1 MEIDKSRCIQCNLC
15 EKVCIRKNID
25 VKKYAFGDNC
35 FQCYHCMAICPKA
48 AIFDNGEISNEI
60 KEHNIKPD
68 DFENLIYNKR
78 SYRFYSE
85 KEVSKK
91 DLEKI
96 AGVLRFS
103 PTGTNN
109 QKLHMTI
116 IGSRE
121 KMKELSDMIM
131 KSFRSKQ
138 KLLILFI
145 PFLLF
150 IIGLKSTKRILR
162 MLGFID
168 RYFEG
173 EDILSY
179 NAPSLF
185 IFHCPKT
192 ASTPEQDG
200 VIASTIG
207 TLYAES
213 LGFASCFNGF
223 MVYGINFNRKIK
235 KHLNIPKK
243 HKVYSTFLL
252 GYPKY
257 KFSRGVLREK
267 AKYDV
272 IS

>member
-1 MEIDKSRCIQCNLC
+1 MEINKSKCNQCALC
-15 EKVCIRKNID
+15 EIICIRKNID
-25 VKKYAFGDNC
+25 IKNYTFGENC
-35 FQCYHCMAICPKA
+35 FNCCHCMAICPKR
-48 AIFDNGEISNEI
+48 AITDNGEISKAVNDF
-60 KEHNIKPD
+60 NIKPD

-78 SYRFYSE
+78 SCRIYSE
-85 KEVSKK
+85 KTVSKK

-96 AGVLRFS
+96 AEVMRFS
-103 PTGTNN
+103 PTGTNS
-109 QKLHMTI
+109 QMLHMTI
-116 IGSRE
+116 IGTRE
-121 KMKELSDMIM
+121 KLKELSDLIM
-131 KSFRSKQ
+131 KSFRFKQ
-138 KLLILFI
+138 KLLLFFL
-145 PFLLF
+145 PFLFLL
-150 IIGLKSTKRILR
+150 IGFKRTVRILKMR
-162 MLGFID
+162 KFID

-192 ASTPEQDG
+192 ASTAEQDG

-223 MVYGINFNRKIK
+223 IVYGINLSGKIK
-235 KHLNIPKK
+235 KRLSIPKK
-243 HKVYSTFLL
+243 HKIYSTFLL

-257 KFSRGVLREK
+257 KFSSTVLREK
-267 AKYDV
+267 AKYEI